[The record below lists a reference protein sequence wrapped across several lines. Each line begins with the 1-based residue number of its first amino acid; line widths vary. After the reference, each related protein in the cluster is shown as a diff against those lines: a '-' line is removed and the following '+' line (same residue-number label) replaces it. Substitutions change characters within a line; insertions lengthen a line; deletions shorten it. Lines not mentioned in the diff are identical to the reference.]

1 LTPVRATFDL
11 GNGSRVL
18 IAAALGCKKD
28 KGATPAA
35 DTTAM
40 APVVPDTTPA
50 APKLDDATIVGI
62 FDSANTFDIEASQLA
77 LQKSKNADVR
87 KLATQFMNDHKT
99 VRQQGRD
106 LAKKLNVTP
115 TPPASSPLGQQHAA
129 AMADLNGKTGADFDK
144 AYAANEVKYHQT
156 VIDAVTGT
164 LLPAI
169 QNTELKDFV
178 QKVAPAFQ
186 AHLQAAQLLQT
197 KLGA

>member
-1 LTPVRATFDL
+1 MIRSTLLASL
-11 GNGSRVL
+11 L
-18 IAAALGCKKD
+18 IVTALGCKKE
-28 KGATPAA
+28 APPPAA

-40 APVVPDTTPA
+40 APAPMDTTPA
-50 APKLDDATIVGI
+50 APKIDDATIVGV
-62 FDSANTFDIEASQLA
+62 FDSANTFDIQASQLA
-77 LQKSKNADVR
+77 LQKSKNPDVR

-129 AMADLNGKTGADFDK
+129 AMADLQGKTGADFDK

-156 VIDAVTGT
+156 VIDAITST

-169 QNTELKDFV
+169 QNAELKAFV

-186 AHLQAAQLLQT
+186 AHLQAAQQLQS